1 MASAGDSRS
10 GCTERRA
17 GSVLTMRITPT
28 PDQPGVP
35 AADPLHG
42 MNGPSHT
49 RFANPAQLSPTGPL
63 KPGWGLWQA
72 AVGLVLVLALP
83 LGATLALSSVLPF
96 GPELVFVSLC
106 FTWIAL
112 LGSSLLSSRLWGFGS
127 LARDFGLR
135 FKWIDLAIGVGV
147 GIAARIILALVQ
159 VTITLVWPLGEGEVL
174 QGNAGVFLA
183 GDSGWIFVNAILGGA
198 LIAPFLE
205 ELFNRGLVL
214 RAVQNAW
221 WLRGSAKGQVSP
233 ATPQRSLTTA
243 TVVAILVS
251 SLAFG
256 LLHTGAVGDL
266 RSSVYLLV
274 GTFTVGVICGVL
286 TVWTGRLGPA
296 IVTHVVFNGSAI
308 GLLLILPPELLT

>member
-1 MASAGDSRS
+1 
-10 GCTERRA
+10 
-17 GSVLTMRITPT
+17 MRIKPT
-28 PDQPGVP
+28 PDPSGAQ
-35 AADPLHG
+35 AAGPIDGL
-42 MNGPSHT
+42 NGAPHA
-49 RFANPAQLSPTGPL
+49 RFANPAQHSPAGPL
-63 KPGWGLWQA
+63 RPGWGLWQA
-72 AVGLVLVLALP
+72 ATGLVLVLALP

-112 LGSSLLSSRLWGFGS
+112 LGTSILASRVWGFGS
-127 LARDFGLR
+127 LASDFGLR

-159 VTITLVWPLGEGEVL
+159 VIITLLWPLGEGEVL
-174 QGNAGVFLA
+174 QGNAGVFLT
-183 GDSGWIFVNAILGGA
+183 GDTGWIFVNAVLGGA

-221 WLRGSAKGQVSP
+221 WLRGSAKGKVSP
-233 ATPQRSLTTA
+233 ATPRRSLTTA
-243 TVVAILVS
+243 TVVAILIS

-256 LLHTGAVGDL
+256 LLHTGAVADL

-296 IVTHVVFNGSAI
+296 IITHVVFNGSAI
-308 GLLLILPPELLT
+308 GLLLILPPELLP

>member
-1 MASAGDSRS
+1 
-10 GCTERRA
+10 
-17 GSVLTMRITPT
+17 MRIKPT
-28 PDQPGVP
+28 PDPSGAQ
-35 AADPLHG
+35 AAGPTDGL
-42 MNGPSHT
+42 NGAPHA
-49 RFANPAQLSPTGPL
+49 RFANPAQHSPAGPL
-63 KPGWGLWQA
+63 RPGWGLWQA
-72 AVGLVLVLALP
+72 ATGLVLVLALP

-112 LGSSLLSSRLWGFGS
+112 LGTSILASRVWGFGS
-127 LARDFGLR
+127 LASDFGLR

-159 VTITLVWPLGEGEVL
+159 VIITLLWPLGEGEVL
-174 QGNAGVFLA
+174 QGNAGVFLT
-183 GDSGWIFVNAILGGA
+183 GDTGWIFVNAVLGGA

-221 WLRGSAKGQVSP
+221 WLRGSAKGKVSP
-233 ATPQRSLTTA
+233 ATPRRSLTTA
-243 TVVAILVS
+243 TVVAILIS

-256 LLHTGAVGDL
+256 LLHTGAVADL

-296 IVTHVVFNGSAI
+296 IITHVVFNGSAI
-308 GLLLILPPELLT
+308 GLLLILPPELLP